1 MSKQSE
7 SSINLNKGWLFPLS
21 AFIVCAALSFTGMWS
36 GADRYAYDVL
46 LRAKSRIAPLKLSP
60 RVVSVDITDNTELTN
75 GPALESRQ
83 LFLGS
88 LRVMRDAG
96 VGGGFDFLFSASK
109 DPEVDAEMAKTAGE
123 IPRCVMAMVPLSK
136 AETNF
141 SGRELDPAESSIVEK
156 HLWHPKVIR
165 EGNVPVAAR
174 FLLPTAVLAQSATHL
189 AHVGLVSDPDG
200 IYRRVPLLYRWGT
213 GYVPSLPL
221 AMAADELGIDTNGA
235 VLDAGKA
242 LTLPLKKGGRIIVPI
257 DDSGCVYIPYA
268 GQWKDGLKRIP
279 METFARAASDSATF
293 DQVFDVIDGN
303 ILSLCDLST
312 AKKDFGTTPLEPVYP
327 LSGIHN
333 AVLNGLLTNTFFSPF
348 PTYAKF
354 LLFALALCAVVFG
367 LSRKKAAA
375 FHWTFAI
382 ILFAATAVTIALW
395 FVFLIVPWYAGIAVA
410 IVVTWLTAWVF
421 RLAAVYKER
430 LLLGNALSR
439 YFPRSLAEKIL
450 KEGRTD
456 LVPATKELTILFAD
470 IAGFTKWSSDK
481 SPEMVHGFLSEYLE
495 SMAGIIFAHGGT
507 VDKFMGDGI
516 LAFFGD
522 PFEQPDHAARCVGAA
537 IAMQRKVREL
547 AEKWRPIVGIELKIR
562 IGINTG
568 KVIVGN
574 LGSKT
579 RIEYTVIGATVN
591 LAQRMEGGAP
601 VGGIML
607 AEDAY
612 RDVEGRFEFDDPQAI
627 TVKGYERPI
636 NAYTVKNYL

>member
-7 SSINLNKGWLFPLS
+7 SSINLGKGGLFPLC
-21 AFIVCAALSFTGMWS
+21 AFLACAALSFTGVWS
-36 GADRYAYDVL
+36 GADRHAYDLL

-60 RVVSVDITDNTELTN
+60 RVVSVDITDNTELTD

-83 LFLGS
+83 IFLDS

-109 DPEVDAEMAKTAGE
+109 NPDVDAEMAKTAGGL
-123 IPRCVMAMVPLSK
+123 PRCVLAVVPLSK

-141 SGRELDPAESSIVEK
+141 SGRELDPTESSIIEK
-156 HLWHPKVIR
+156 HLWHPKVVR
-165 EGNVPVAAR
+165 AGNVPVAAR

-189 AHVGLVSDPDG
+189 AHVGLISDPDG
-200 IYRRVPLLYRWGT
+200 IYRRVPLLYRWGS
-213 GYVPSLPL
+213 GYIPSLPL
-221 AMAADELGIDTNGA
+221 AMAADELGIDVTGA
-235 VLDAGKA
+235 VLDAGRS
-242 LTLPLKKGGRIIVPI
+242 LVLPLKKGGRIVVPI
-257 DDSGCVYIPYA
+257 DDTGCIYIPYA
-268 GQWKDGLKRIP
+268 GQWKDGLRRIP
-279 METFARAASDSATF
+279 METLARAASDPETF
-293 DQVFDVIDGN
+293 DRVFDVIDGN
-303 ILSLCDLST
+303 ILSLCDLTT
-312 AKKDFGTTPLEPVYP
+312 AKKDFGTTPLEPVFP

-333 AVLNGLLTNTFFSPF
+333 AVLNGLLTDTFFRPF

-354 LLFALALCAVVFG
+354 LIFALVACAVCFG
-367 LSRKKAAA
+367 LFRKKAAA

-382 ILFAATAVTIALW
+382 LFSLATVATIALW
-395 FVFLIVPWYAGIAVA
+395 FAFLVVPWYTGLAVA
-410 IVVTWLTAWVF
+410 IAVTWLTAWVF

-456 LVPATKELTILFAD
+456 LVPATKVLTILFAD

-481 SPEMVHGFLSEYLE
+481 SPETVHGFLSEYLE
-495 SMAGIIFAHGGT
+495 SMAGIIFSYGGT

-522 PFEQPDHAARCVGAA
+522 PFEQSDHAVRCVGAA

-562 IGINTG
+562 IGINSG

-591 LAQRMEGGAP
+591 LAQRMESGAP
-601 VGGIML
+601 VGGILL

-612 RDVEGRFEFDDPQAI
+612 RGVEGQFEFDDPQAI
-627 TVKGYERPI
+627 TVKGYEKPI
-636 NAYTVKNYL
+636 KTYAVKNYL

>member
-7 SSINLNKGWLFPLS
+7 SSIDFRKGWLIPLGVFLVFA
-21 AFIVCAALSFTGMWS
+21 AFSFTGMWA
-36 GADRYAYDVL
+36 GTDRYAYDLL
-46 LRAKSRIAPLKLSP
+46 LRAKCRIAPLRQSP
-60 RVVSVDITDNTELTN
+60 RVVSVDITDNTELTD
-75 GPALESRQ
+75 GPALETRQ
-83 LFLGS
+83 IFLDT
-88 LRVMRDAG
+88 LQVMRDAG

-109 DPEVDAEMAKTAGE
+109 DPGIDAEMAKTVGD
-123 IPRCVMAMVPLSK
+123 IPNCVMAVVPLSK

-141 SGRELDPAESSIVEK
+141 SGRKLDPSESSIIEK

-165 EGNVPVAAR
+165 AGNVPVAER

-189 AHVGLVSDPDG
+189 AHVGLISDPDG
-200 IYRRVPLLYRWGT
+200 IYRRVPLLYRWET
-213 GYVPSLPL
+213 GYIPSLPL
-221 AMAADELGIDTNGA
+221 AMAADALGIDANDA
-235 VLDAGKA
+235 ILDAGKA
-242 LTLPLKKGGRIIVPI
+242 LTLPLKKGGRILVPI
-257 DDSGCVYIPYA
+257 DDAGCAYIPYA
-268 GQWKDGLKRIP
+268 GKWKDGLRRIP
-279 METFARAASDSATF
+279 METFARAASDSETF
-293 DQVFDVIDGN
+293 DRVFDVIDGN
-303 ILSLCDLST
+303 MLSLCDLTTS
-312 AKKDFGTTPLEPVYP
+312 KKDFGTTPLEPVYP

-333 AVLNGLLTNTFFSPF
+333 AVLNGLLTDTFFWPF
-348 PTYAKF
+348 PTYAK
-354 LLFALALCAVVFG
+354 LLAFAMAACAVFFG

-375 FHWTFAI
+375 FHWSFAI
-382 ILFAATAVTIALW
+382 LFLLATGATIALW
-395 FVFLIVPWYAGIAVA
+395 FAFLVIPWYTGLAVTIA
-410 IVVTWLTAWVF
+410 VTWLTAWII

-456 LVPATKELTILFAD
+456 LAPSTKELTILFAD

-495 SMAGIIFAHGGT
+495 SMAEIIFSYGGT

-522 PFEQPDHAARCVGAA
+522 PFEQSDHAQRCVGAA
-537 IAMQRKVREL
+537 IAMQRKVRIL
-547 AEKWRPIVGIELKIR
+547 AEKWQPIVGIDLKIR

-568 KVIVGN
+568 RVIVGN
-574 LGSKT
+574 LGSRT

-591 LAQRMEGGAP
+591 LAQRMESGAP

-612 RDVEGRFEFDDPQAI
+612 LNVEGKFEFGDSQAV
-627 TVKGYERPI
+627 TVKGYDKPI
-636 NAYTVKNYL
+636 NAYTVQNYL